1 MTSRDQT
8 LTCLHINFSSTYTQ
22 AQRLEEEN
30 RIRIEEDRRA
40 AAALARDTFMLGNVG
55 KILVPTDRSVMV
67 WVTLSFNFVSP
78 FLSSL
83 RPPTLHTL
91 REPPPT

>member
-1 MTSRDQT
+1 MVWHHMVWH
-8 LTCLHINFSSTYTQ
+8 HINFSSTHTQ

-55 KILVPTDRSVMV
+55 KNIGADRPIGHGLGDIKLLFRVAFPV
-67 WVTLSFNFVSP
+67 
-78 FLSSL
+78 
-83 RPPTLHTL
+83 
-91 REPPPT
+91 